1 MTDLRWGDRLD
12 LMTYMPD
19 GSVDMILCDPPFG
32 VTRSGWDK
40 PIDAGELLGQ
50 YARVIKDNGAIVL
63 FGAGAF
69 TAQLILAAGN
79 LYRYSLVWVKTQ
91 PTGFLNAKR
100 MPMRAH
106 EDIIVCYKHLPA
118 YHPQM
123 RHGLVRKVSTAEHK
137 RNSRETDVYGKYKKY
152 SYDSTDRYP
161 TSVLTF
167 KSDKQKCALVPTQ
180 KPVAL
185 LEYLI
190 RTYTDEGETV
200 LDSCM
205 GSGSTGVACVK
216 TGRSFIGIELD
227 YEVFSKAKTRIDED
241 ENEQRK
247 GAVSDA

>member
-1 MTDLRWGDRLD
+1 MLNLFQGDCLK
-12 LMTYMPD
+12 LMPMLPD
-19 GSVDMILCDPPFG
+19 KSVDMILCDPPYG
-32 VTRSGWDK
+32 VTRSKWDK
-40 PIDAGELLGQ
+40 PVDAGGLLSQ
-50 YARVIKDNGAIVL
+50 YARIIKDNGAIVL
-63 FGAGAF
+63 FGTGAF
-69 TAQLILAAGN
+69 TASLILAAGN

-106 EDIIVCYKHLPA
+106 EDIIVCYKHPPA

-123 RHGLVRKVSTAEHK
+123 RHGQARKVSTAEHK
-137 RNSRETDVYGKYKKY
+137 RNSRDTDVYGRYKKY

-167 KSDKQKCALVPTQ
+167 KSYKQKSAILPTQ

-205 GSGSTGVACVK
+205 GSGSTGVACSK
-216 TGRSFIGIELD
+216 TGRSFIGIEMDKDCFDAARRRIYKIYD
-227 YEVFSKAKTRIDED
+227 YGNMEDKA
-241 ENEQRK
+241 
-247 GAVSDA
+247 